1 MKEYRTIKQVAGPL
15 VFVENTHEVGY
26 GELVEIE
33 FGEGQVKT
41 GQVID
46 TSKEIIVVQVFEGTS
61 NIDRQSVVRFSGKTI
76 KLNCSPDMLGR
87 IFDSLGRPLDGGT
100 EIIPEKQL
108 DINGESINPYSRD
121 VPKKFLQVG
130 ISSVDGM
137 NTLVVGQKLP
147 IFSVAGLPH
156 NEIALQVARQAKIG
170 KNFAV
175 VFAAIGITSEESR
188 QFMEEFERTGA
199 LERSAIFLN
208 LASDPAIERLITPRS
223 ALTAAEYLAFEK
235 GYDVLVIITDMTNY
249 AEALREIG
257 AAREE
262 VPGRRGYPGY
272 MYTDL
277 AQIFERAGVIKG
289 KKGSITQF
297 SILSMP
303 SADITH
309 PVPDLTGYITEGQIV
324 LSRELHAKGIY
335 PPIDVLPSLS
345 RLMNKG
351 IGEGNTRDDH
361 RAVSN
366 QLYAAYAEGRSLRS
380 LAAIVGKEALTER
393 DRLYLKFADEF
404 ENKFVRQ
411 GKYEDRNAEETL
423 NLAWKLLSLLPKSE
437 LTKIDDEIIDK
448 YENLLG
454 LKFVELSGG

>member
-1 MKEYRTIKQVAGPL
+1 MKEYRTIRQVAGPL
-15 VFVENTHEVGY
+15 LFVEKTHEVGY

-33 FGEGQVKT
+33 TGHGQMKT

-46 TSKEIIVVQVFEGTS
+46 TSNDVVVVQVFEGTS
-61 NIDRQSVVRFSGKTI
+61 NIDRKSVVRFSGKTI
-76 KLNCSPDMLGR
+76 KLKCSPDMLGR
-87 IFDSLGRPLDGGT
+87 IFNSLGKPLDGGT
-100 EIIPEKQL
+100 EIIPEKYI

-130 ISSVDGM
+130 ISSIDGM

-147 IFSVAGLPH
+147 IFSLAGLPH

-175 VFAAIGITSEESR
+175 VFAAIGITNEESR

-199 LERSAIFLN
+199 LERSAVFLN

-235 GYDVLVIITDMTNY
+235 GYDVLVIMTDMTNY

-277 AQIFERAGVIKG
+277 AQLFERAGVIKG
-289 KKGSITQF
+289 KKGSLTQF

-303 SADITH
+303 SGDITH

-324 LSRELHAKGIY
+324 LSKELHAMGIY

-345 RLMNKG
+345 RLMHKG
-351 IGEGNTRDDH
+351 IGKDNTRDDH

-366 QLYAAYAEGRSLRS
+366 QLYAGYAEGRSLRS
-380 LAAIVGKEALTER
+380 LAAIVGKEALTDR
-393 DRLYLKFADEF
+393 DRMYLKFADEF
-404 ENKFVRQ
+404 ENNFIRQ
-411 GKYEDRNAEETL
+411 GKFDDRNIKYTL
-423 NLAWKLLSLLPKSE
+423 DLAWKLLSILPKSE
-437 LTKIDDEIIDK
+437 LTKIDDELIEK
-448 YENLLG
+448 YEKELG
-454 LKFVELSGG
+454 LKFAVLS